1 MLILGVHSG
10 YHDACA
16 ALYDDY
22 RLLAAV
28 AQERMTRR
36 KIDGGRVPT
45 EAIDECL
52 AIAGVARK
60 DVGALVLGRAAFPAR
75 FYSHLPLNRELEA
88 KVRRLF
94 GKEKHKSMERECVR
108 YRRSDS
114 EAMFR
119 AGDFLAALG
128 MKPGIPVRFFNHHE
142 AHALPTLFHT
152 DWDKALLYTG
162 DGGGDNVQYSH
173 RVFADGRIKELFG
186 GDEELRRP
194 MRIDSVGLAYG
205 YATQALGFRINR
217 HEGKTTGL
225 AAWGAPIFYEAIA
238 KHFRVDGA
246 GQIWSDFPD
255 NPMMRQFLFDLFKG
269 AKREDVA
276 ASIQRFLE
284 EFVIAAVARLLEQSG
299 ARKLGLAG
307 GIFANVRLNQRL
319 AEELPVDEVF
329 IYPAMSDQGLAAG
342 GVLKFLLERDGLAT
356 WLKHR
361 HPLETLYYG
370 RDFGD
375 GIDRVLAGAPGIA
388 PVPGAPV
395 DTAAKLIA
403 GGGIVALYAKGME
416 YGPRALGARSILATP
431 ADAAIND
438 TLNKRLERS
447 EFMPFAPV
455 VAEEDAD
462 TVFKLGRAKAYAA
475 RFMTI
480 TAHVQPGWR
489 ERIPAVVHV
498 DGTARPQTIRRAWNP
513 LYYDILKAFER
524 RTGLP
529 ILINTSFNVHEEP
542 IINRPE
548 ECLRALAD
556 GRIDYVVTERGVY
569 AGPATRRVVT
579 AGRLESLR

>member
-22 RLLAAV
+22 KLVAAV

-45 EAIDECL
+45 ESIDECL
-52 AIAGVARK
+52 AIAGTKRS

-75 FYSHLPLNRELEA
+75 FYSHLPFDRALEA
-88 KVRRLF
+88 RLRRLV

-108 YRRSDS
+108 YGRSDS
-114 EAMFR
+114 GAMFR
-119 AGDFLAALG
+119 AGDFLGALEL
-128 MKPGIPVRFFNHHE
+128 KPGIPVRFFNHHE

-152 DWDKALLYTG
+152 DWDKALLYTA

-173 RVFADGRIKELFG
+173 RIFADGKIATLFG
-186 GDEELRRP
+186 GDEELARP

-225 AAWGAPIFYEAIA
+225 AAWGAPKFYDAIA
-238 KHFRVDGA
+238 AHFRVDGA
-246 GQIWSDFPD
+246 GAITSDFSD
-255 NPMMRQFLFDLFKG
+255 NPAMRQFLFDLFKG

-284 EFVIAAVARLLEQSG
+284 EFVIKAVARLLEKSG

-307 GIFANVRLNQRL
+307 GVFANVRLNQRL

-329 IYPAMSDQGLAAG
+329 VYPAMSDQGLAAG
-342 GVLKFLLERDGLAT
+342 GVLKFLLERDGLET
-356 WLKHR
+356 WLKR
-361 HPLETLYYG
+361 RYPLEALYYG
-370 RDFGD
+370 RDFGG
-375 GIDRVLAGAPGIA
+375 GIDKVLGAAPGIA
-388 PVPGAPV
+388 QMPGAPV
-395 DTAAKLIA
+395 EIAAELIA
-403 GGGIVALYAKGME
+403 KGGIVAIYTKGME

-431 ADAAIND
+431 SDAAIND

-455 VAEEDAD
+455 VAEEDAE

-480 TAHVQPGWR
+480 TAHVQPGWK

-513 LYYDILKAFER
+513 LYYDILKSFER

-556 GRIDYVVTERGVY
+556 GRIDYVATERGVY
-569 AGPATRRVVT
+569 AGPTARRP
-579 AGRLESLR
+579 AGT

>member
-16 ALYDDY
+16 ALFDEY
-22 RLLAAV
+22 RLVAAV

-36 KIDGGRVPT
+36 KIDGGRVPV

-52 AIAGVARK
+52 AIAGAAKK

-75 FYSHLPLNRELEA
+75 FYSHLPFDRALEA
-88 KVRRLF
+88 KVRRLV

-108 YRRSDS
+108 YRRTDS

-119 AGDFLAALG
+119 AGDFLVSLG
-128 MKPGIPVRFFNHHE
+128 LPAGIPVRFFNHHE

-152 DWDKALLYTG
+152 DWDEALLYTA

-173 RVFADGRIKELFG
+173 RVFRDGKLETLFG
-186 GDEELRRP
+186 GDEELTRP
-194 MRIDSVGLAYG
+194 VRIDSVGLAYG

-225 AAWGAPIFYEAIA
+225 AAWGAPRFYDAIA
-238 KHFRVDGA
+238 AHFRVDECGRIA
-246 GQIWSDFPD
+246 SDFPD
-255 NPMMRQFLFDLFKG
+255 NPAMREFLFGLFKG

-284 EFVIAAVARLLEQSG
+284 EFVLRAVARLLERSG

-307 GIFANVRLNQRL
+307 GVFANVRLNQRL

-329 IYPAMSDQGLAAG
+329 VYPAMSDQGLAAG
-342 GVLKFLLERDGLAT
+342 GVLKFLLERDGLER
-356 WLKHR
+356 WLER
-361 HPLETLYYG
+361 RYPLETLYYG

-375 GIDRVLAGAPGIA
+375 GIDRVLGQAAGVAPL
-388 PVPGAPV
+388 PGAPV
-395 DTAAKLIA
+395 ETAARLVA
-403 GGGIVALYAKGME
+403 EGGIVAIYTKGME
-416 YGPRALGARSILATP
+416 YGPRALGARSILARP
-431 ADAAIND
+431 SDAAIND

-480 TAHVQPGWR
+480 TAHVQPGWK

-556 GRIDYVVTERGVY
+556 GRIDYVVTEKGVY
-569 AGPATRRVVT
+569 AGPAARRP
-579 AGRLESLR
+579 A

>member
-22 RLLAAV
+22 KLVAAV

-45 EAIDECL
+45 ESIDECL
-52 AIAGVARK
+52 AIAGTKRS

-75 FYSHLPLNRELEA
+75 FYSHLPFDRALEA
-88 KVRRLF
+88 RLRRLV

-108 YRRSDS
+108 YGRSDS
-114 EAMFR
+114 GAMFR
-119 AGDFLAALG
+119 AGDFLGALEL
-128 MKPGIPVRFFNHHE
+128 KPGIPVRFFNHHE

-152 DWDKALLYTG
+152 DWDKALLYTA

-173 RVFADGRIKELFG
+173 RIFADGKIATLFG
-186 GDEELRRP
+186 GDEELARP

-225 AAWGAPIFYEAIA
+225 AAWGAPKFYDAIA
-238 KHFRVDGA
+238 AHFRVDGA
-246 GQIWSDFPD
+246 GAITSDFSD
-255 NPMMRQFLFDLFKG
+255 NPAMRQFLFDLFKG

-284 EFVIAAVARLLEQSG
+284 EFVIKAVARLLERSG

-307 GIFANVRLNQRL
+307 GVFANVRLNQRL

-329 IYPAMSDQGLAAG
+329 VYPAMSDQGLAAG
-342 GVLKFLLERDGLAT
+342 GVLKFLLERDGLET
-356 WLKHR
+356 WLKR
-361 HPLETLYYG
+361 RYPLETLYYG

-375 GIDRVLAGAPGIA
+375 GIDSVLGSASGITKM
-388 PVPGAPV
+388 PGAPV
-395 DTAAKLIA
+395 EAAAELIA
-403 GGGIVALYAKGME
+403 KGGIVAIYTKGME

-431 ADAAIND
+431 SDAVIND

-455 VAEEDAD
+455 VAEEDAE

-480 TAHVQPGWR
+480 TAHVQPGWK

-513 LYYDILKAFER
+513 LYYDILKSFER

-556 GRIDYVVTERGVY
+556 GRIDYVATERGVY
-569 AGPATRRVVT
+569 AGPTARRP
-579 AGRLESLR
+579 AGT